1 MTSFSLWSW
10 NRSSYAAVGEFATSR
25 HHRTRLKGHQH
36 RSNCVMGCCS
46 RSHGCFLSPQTPH
59 QKMIALMGDD
69 RMCFLLKNS
78 SPYMCCTIVNTTR
91 KLCSSSGRQRTTE
104 SSSDYGE
111 KKKEAAEEG
120 RRRRNSNVKHLQ
132 QQSHAATSISSPTPD
147 VGPAPQH
154 QINPPPS
161 SQQELE
167 DRIAD
172 FPPPSEE
179 KVFSPPLPPPVLLFL
194 LFTLGFFL
202 LSWVPTYSFCFR
214 KSKSHSWLL
223 GFAAA
228 SLQVVVWSL

>member
-1 MTSFSLWSW
+1 MGRLMQQLPCCGCAEQVIITMTSISLWSW
-10 NRSSYAAVGEFATSR
+10 NRSSYAAVGEFASSR

-46 RSHGCFLSPQTPH
+46 RSHGCFLSPQTPR
-59 QKMIALMGDD
+59 QKMIALMGDE

-78 SPYMCCTIVNTTR
+78 SPYMCRTIVNTTR
-91 KLCSSSGRQRTTE
+91 KLCSRRRRTTE
-104 SSSDYGE
+104 ASSDYGE

-120 RRRRNSNVKHLQ
+120 RRSSSSRVKHLQ

-147 VGPAPQH
+147 VGPAPHH

-167 DRIAD
+167 DCIAD

-179 KVFSPPLPPPVLLFL
+179 KVFSPPPVLLFL
-194 LFTLGFFL
+194 LFSLGFFL

-214 KSKSHSWLL
+214 KSTHS
-223 GFAAA
+223 
-228 SLQVVVWSL
+228 